1 MAELNKLTF
10 DVKEDVGS
18 DEETAV
24 ISDRP
29 VEDQTS
35 PELTVQ
41 QVKVV
46 DVDGNLKVVYPSKT
60 DLMSDISNLTVIR

>member
-1 MAELNKLTF
+1 M
-10 DVKEDVGS
+10 GS

-29 VEDQTS
+29 VEDPTS

>member
-10 DVKEDVGS
+10 EQKEDVGS
-18 DEETAV
+18 DEEADAV
-24 ISDRP
+24 SDCP
-29 VEDQTS
+29 AEEPAS
-35 PELTVQ
+35 HELTIL

-60 DLMSDISNLTVIR
+60 DLSSEISNLTVIR

>member
-60 DLMSDISNLTVIR
+60 DLMSDVSNLTVIR

>member
-10 DVKEDVGS
+10 DGKEDVGL
-18 DEETAV
+18 DEETDV

-29 VEDQTS
+29 AEDPAS
-35 PELTVQ
+35 PELTVV

-60 DLMSDISNLTVIR
+60 DLMSDTSNLTVIR